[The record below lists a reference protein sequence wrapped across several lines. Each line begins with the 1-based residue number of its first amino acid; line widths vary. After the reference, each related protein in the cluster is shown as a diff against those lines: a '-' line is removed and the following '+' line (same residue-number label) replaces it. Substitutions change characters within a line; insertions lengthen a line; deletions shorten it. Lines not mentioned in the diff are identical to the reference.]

1 MDMDVKNI
9 QYNETIYEKI
19 NKWTQEVTETQDA
32 FIFHVLS
39 DFASIN
45 YNITVEK
52 DELIKAIQLIRMM
65 RDHGEDI
72 CKDWDTAVKH
82 SEFYRKAYSKGFE
95 DGVNK
100 EHDRI
105 MDILKQ
111 REERLDE

>member
-1 MDMDVKNI
+1 MDVKNV

-39 DFASIN
+39 DFASMN
-45 YNITVEK
+45 YDITVKK

-72 CKDWDTAVKH
+72 YKDWDTAVKH

-95 DGVNK
+95 DGVKDTKSKIVNCLNTK
-100 EHDRI
+100 EI
-105 MDILKQ
+105 
-111 REERLDE
+111 